1 MKNFKS
7 KVFNYLEETYLIK
20 PNTEQLNALNII
32 SKQFLDLYSK
42 INIIKS
48 LFFKPSG
55 IYIHGPVGVGKS
67 VLMEAISKVL
77 KKKLSMFHFND
88 FITSLQ
94 QTKSLKN
101 KTTIINK
108 VIKDKVVIIDEL
120 QINNLA
126 DAILIFNFLTESKKK
141 KIFIVFTSNR
151 SPKNLYRS
159 IINKRFVSS
168 LKSYLNSNFLVIE
181 FKSTTD
187 YRLINEMGDFFFFS
201 NPRDNCKQQDA
212 LVKKICITKLTPNK
226 VLKNSHLTFKSNNSK
241 RIIDSSFKKICGANF
256 GVMEY
261 KQIVKKFNFI
271 IIRNIPVLNEEKKD
285 LIARFITLID
295 HIYDEK
301 KFLSISS
308 NYGIDKIF
316 KANTKKFEYKRTY
329 SRLIEMGSKVYI
341 SKFFQNL

>member
-1 MKNFKS
+1 MEK
-7 KVFNYLEETYLIK
+7 TYLIE
-20 PNTEQLNALNII
+20 PNSEQRNALNVIN
-32 SKQFLDLYSK
+32 KHLLDIYSK

-67 VLMEAISKVL
+67 VLVEAISKVL
-77 KKKLSMFHFND
+77 RKKKLSMFYFND

-101 KTTIINK
+101 KTTITNK
-108 VIKDKVVIIDEL
+108 IIKDKVLIIDEL

-126 DAILIFNFLTESKKK
+126 DAILIFNFLTECKKK
-141 KIFIVFTSNR
+141 KKFIIFTSNR

-159 IINKRFVSS
+159 VINRRFVSN
-168 LKSYLNSNFLVIE
+168 LKNYLNSNFHLIE
-181 FKSTTD
+181 FKSATD
-187 YRLINEMGDFFFFS
+187 YRLINQMGDFFFFS
-201 NPRDNCKQQDA
+201 NPINNCRQQDS
-212 LVKKICITKLTPNK
+212 LVKKICRTKLTPKK
-226 VLKNSHLTFKSNNSK
+226 VLKNSNLTFKSNKSK
-241 RIIDSSFKKICGANF
+241 KIIDSSFKKICGANF

-271 IIRNIPVLNEEKKD
+271 VIRNIPVLNEEKKD

-295 HIYDEK
+295 HIYEEK

-329 SRLIEMGSKVYI
+329 SRLVEMGSKVYV
-341 SKFFQNL
+341 SKFFKNL

>member
-20 PNTEQLNALNII
+20 PNSEQRNALSVIN
-32 SKQFLDLYSK
+32 QQLLDVYSK
-42 INIIKS
+42 INIVKS
-48 LFFKPSG
+48 LFFKTSG
-55 IYIHGPVGVGKS
+55 IYIHGSVGVGKS

-77 KKKLSMFHFND
+77 RKKLSIFHFND
-88 FITSLQ
+88 FITILQ

-108 VIKDKVVIIDEL
+108 LFKNKVVIVDEL

-126 DAILIFNFLTESKKK
+126 DAILLFNFLIESKKK
-141 KIFIVFTSNR
+141 KIFVIFTSNR

-159 IINKRFVSS
+159 VISKKFVTN
-168 LKSYLNSNFLVIE
+168 LKNYLISNFHVIQ
-181 FKSTTD
+181 FKSLTD
-187 YRLINEMGDFFFFS
+187 YRLMNEMGDFFYFS
-201 NPRDNCKQQDA
+201 NPRNNYKQQDL
-212 LVKKICITKLTPNK
+212 LVKKICISKLTSNK
-226 VLKNSHLTFKSNNSK
+226 VLKNSCLTFKSNNSK
-241 RIIDSSFKKICGANF
+241 KIIDSSFRKICGANF

-261 KQIVKKFNFI
+261 KEIVKKFNYI
-271 IIRNIPVLNEEKKD
+271 IIRNIPILNEEKKD

-295 HIYDEK
+295 HIYEKK

-316 KANTKKFEYKRTY
+316 KANTKKFEYQRTY
-329 SRLIEMGSKVYI
+329 SRLIEMGSKIYV
-341 SKFFQNL
+341 SKFFKNL